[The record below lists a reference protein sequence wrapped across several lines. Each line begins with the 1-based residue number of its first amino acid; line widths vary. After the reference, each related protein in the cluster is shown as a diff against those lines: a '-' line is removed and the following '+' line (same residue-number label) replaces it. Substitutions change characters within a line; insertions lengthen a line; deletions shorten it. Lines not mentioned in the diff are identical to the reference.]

1 VLRSFLAGAG
11 ALALSSLACA
21 SAPTPDYRLSE
32 SVEAPSALKNEL
44 FAKYPDFLGVVFDLE
59 KAVDPDMRRVRDD
72 LERKP
77 ADHRNFDALHA
88 VALAYFELNARAQ
101 GDLGGDL
108 YLADSFRA
116 AKVVAIPWRAYG
128 EVSDAGLRDAI
139 LHFFEDA
146 AFGGKPGAHE
156 TAPRLAR
163 IVDSLA
169 KKESDPGRSARIE
182 AIVRRI
188 EAEAGTPPD
197 GA

>member
-1 VLRSFLAGAG
+1 LLASAG

-21 SAPTPDYRLSE
+21 SAPTPGYRLSE

-59 KAVDPDMRRVRDD
+59 KVVDPDMRRVRDD
-72 LERKP
+72 LERNP
-77 ADHRNFDALHA
+77 VGDTNFDALHA

-101 GDLGGDL
+101 ADKGGDL

-128 EVSDAGLRDAI
+128 EISDAGLRDAI
-139 LHFFEDA
+139 LDFFEDA
-146 AFGGKPGAHE
+146 AFGGKPGTRE
-156 TAPRLAR
+156 TAPRLER
-163 IVDSLA
+163 IVGSLA
-169 KKESDPGRSARIE
+169 KKETEPGRSARIQ
-182 AIVRRI
+182 AIEGRI
-188 EAEAGTPPD
+188 HAEAEPPAD